1 MNVLKHR
8 QLIFTVLLAGLACF
22 NGFKWAW
29 QFSRSPYKPLDFRT
43 YYSGAQTYF
52 NHLNPYDKNE
62 LTLSWMQSNSALSEK
77 PNFDVHET
85 VVYAPQFVWYFGLYQ
100 LLDYDIAKWL
110 QLALNILALIA
121 SAWLVIQLKPEI
133 PKHLIYLAFGA
144 FKGTWFALSN
154 GQPMIQ
160 ILLLILLSIYLLTL
174 KKHKIIPGVL
184 LGICGYKFTFL
195 IPIGLF
201 LLSQK
206 QFKTFTSLTTTML
219 LFNGAAIL
227 FSAAPETMLHTWQ
240 YNLSYLFNY
249 NHVFM
254 DFNGLN
260 IINCSSSVVLK
271 YFIDIPNTS
280 IHLLYTSILLFGS
293 LFCLW
298 FLRQQTGFR
307 ILFVLSLLSFCF
319 GQHLMYDIL
328 VLMIYWIL
336 QYDARKEPVI
346 TSLTFAVLCL
356 PLSIVATR
364 LPAIHFIIPIC
375 LLIYTLEAIVSD
387 YRLMRNKVT
396 KNAN

>member
-8 QLIFTVLLAGLACF
+8 QLILTVLLAGLACF
-22 NGFKWAW
+22 NGSKWAW
-29 QFSRSPYKPLDFRT
+29 QFSQSPYKPLDFRT

-52 NHLNPYDKNE
+52 NHLNPYDPND
-62 LTLSWMQSNSALSEK
+62 LALNWMQSNAASSEK
-77 PNFDVHET
+77 PNYYVHET
-85 VVYAPQFVWYFGLYQ
+85 VVYAPQFVWYFGIYQ

-121 SAWLVIQLKPEI
+121 AAWLVTKLKPEI
-133 PKHLIYLAFGA
+133 PKHLIYLSIGA

-160 ILLLILLSIYLLTL
+160 ILLLILIALYLLTI
-174 KKHKIIPGVL
+174 KNYKIVPGIL
-184 LGICGYKFTFL
+184 LGLCGYKFTFL

-206 QFKTFTSLTTTML
+206 QFKTFTTLATTML
-219 LFNGAAIL
+219 LLNGAAIL
-227 FSAAPETMLHTWQ
+227 FSAAPASMLHSWQ

-249 NHVFM
+249 NHTFN

-271 YFIDIPNTS
+271 HFIDIPNTS

-298 FLRQQTGFR
+298 LLRKQSGFR
-307 ILFVLSLLSFCF
+307 ILFVLSLMSFCF

-336 QYDARKEPVI
+336 QFDSRKEPLI
-346 TSLTFAVLCL
+346 TWPAFAVLCL
-356 PLSIVATR
+356 PLSVVATQ
-364 LPAIHFIIPIC
+364 LPGIHFIIPIC
-375 LLIYTLEAIVSD
+375 LLIYTVEALLSD
-387 YRLMRNKVT
+387 YRLRRNKVT

>member
-29 QFSRSPYKPLDFRT
+29 QFSHSPYKPLDFRT

-52 NHLNPYDKNE
+52 NHLNPYDKND
-62 LTLSWMQSNSALSEK
+62 LTLNWISSDMSSSET

-121 SAWLVIQLKPEI
+121 STWLVTQLKPDI

-144 FKGTWFALSN
+144 FKGTWFALNN

-160 ILLLILLSIYLLTL
+160 ILLLILISLYLLTI
-174 KKHKIIPGVL
+174 KNYKIFPGIL
-184 LGICGYKFTFL
+184 LGLCGYKFTFL
-195 IPIGLF
+195 IPISLF

-206 QFKTFTSLTTTML
+206 QFKTFTSLATTML
-219 LFNGAAIL
+219 LLNGAAIQ
-227 FSAAPETMLHTWQ
+227 FSAAPETMLQSWQ

-249 NHVFM
+249 NHVFAEL
-254 DFNGLN
+254 NGLN

-280 IHLLYTSILLFGS
+280 IHLIYTSVLIFGS

-298 FLRQQTGFR
+298 LLRKQTGFR

-336 QYDARKEPVI
+336 QFDSKKEPVI
-346 TSLTFAVLCL
+346 SSLTFAALCL
-356 PLSIVATR
+356 PLSVLAAR
-364 LPAIHFIIPIC
+364 MPGIHFIIPIC
-375 LLIYTLEAIVSD
+375 LLIYTLETIVSD